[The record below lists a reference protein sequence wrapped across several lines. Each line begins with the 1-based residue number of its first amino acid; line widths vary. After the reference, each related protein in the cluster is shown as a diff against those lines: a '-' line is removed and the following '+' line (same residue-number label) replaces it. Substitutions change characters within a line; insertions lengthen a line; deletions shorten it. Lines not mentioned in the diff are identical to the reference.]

1 MHSRV
6 ARSVL
11 AVLTTCALCAAGV
24 VPSAS
29 AAQEQSS
36 GNEILIGGSPTE
48 AAAQETGERKY
59 PLFASYRP
67 EFGNWLYV
75 VRPDASRGAAFRAP
89 VYAKFSPEYQLVAPP
104 AGVKYRKVAGPEW
117 LEVHPDTGQ
126 VSITEDITNFL
137 KLRYNT
143 TDVKEQLYTLK
154 VDVLFPDGRPWTQY
168 ISVALF
174 DSWENYH
181 AYNNPATLEEP
192 RFPRRPLHLTPGQTL
207 TLTREDISW
216 KDPQVTC
223 GEKPGAEDVQ
233 CTERETLG
241 YWPSGVWDADL
252 TVEPQPNDE
261 NPLLDPKY
269 VTTEV
274 VTDEAGEFQEL
285 RIHAQKKLAELGA
298 QGFVGGNVPI
308 RFRWS
313 PRDGQQ
319 FTWSTADVWDV
330 VPLYV
335 FFNALPDNDNYVVR
349 PVNGIST
356 VTGREAATPLPTFD
370 SEGIEGL
377 PEQPEGAEFVVL
389 DGDGA
394 SYTDWVSVDAG
405 RGQIVARPSA
415 PEHVGD
421 HEVPMQ
427 VKFKDGTVS
436 PEFAVPVHVAPL
448 ASTAQPQ
455 WGDATFT
462 RGTTQ
467 LHVPQ
472 VGTLL
477 DGAQVSVDTDAEGFA
492 ATVGADGT
500 IEVTAPET
508 VPVGTTAT
516 FTVTTRYPD
525 STEALPASFDTD
537 QFALT
542 VVAPEGDVVDAVS
555 YPRQTV
561 TRGESVTVPAPGVR
575 NVKFAR
581 AATTPEW
588 AQVAPDGEVVL
599 HPGTSLPTGET
610 TVPVRVE
617 DGRGDVRVVEIPV
630 TVRTVAELF
639 APSWAA
645 SSAPRGEQIVV
656 ENSGGALPA
665 DAVVEASLLDAP
677 SWTTHAD
684 GDTVR
689 VTPAHDAK
697 AGETARLRITAT
709 YRDGS
714 TDTQTVTVRVSS
726 LADSLTLKWEDVT
739 GPRGTQ
745 LRSSNVGDPL
755 PAGTVVSV
763 TGPSEWGITLVDA
776 AGTVTLTPPASA
788 ALSERTAVK
797 VSLSFPDGSRRDV
810 AFHAE
815 ATQGEAVQSTSTAPA
830 PSAAPTSAPAQ
841 PAETTRST
849 TLAPT
854 TAPTTAPRQTPR
866 ESTST
871 AAPRETTPATTVT
884 STIATSATATSA
896 TPAAP
901 TAPTVPTAPTAPAA
915 PDQPSLSGVGSGK
928 GSSGASISMALAAAA
943 SPLLLLM
950 PIALAQQVAVPGLT
964 PALEQLDAQLRALP
978 PEVVRPLDKAL
989 AGSGFN
995 LGGAAAA
1002 GTVVATSIVA
1012 LSIVLAAGQAQG
1024 QIGSTAAE

>member
-6 ARSVL
+6 ARSAL
-11 AVLTTCALCAAGV
+11 AVLTTCVLCAAGV

-48 AAAQETGERKY
+48 VAAQETGERKY

-274 VTDEAGEFQEL
+274 ITDEAGEFQEL

-448 ASTAQPQ
+448 ASTAQPE

-477 DGAQVSVDTDAEGFA
+477 DGAQVTVDTDAEGFA

-516 FTVTTRYPD
+516 FTVTTRYSD

-588 AQVAPDGEVVL
+588 AQVAPDGEVML
-599 HPGTSLPTGET
+599 HPGTSLPAGET

-645 SSAPRGEQIVV
+645 SSAPRGEQIAV

-830 PSAAPTSAPAQ
+830 PSAAPTTEPTTEPTSAPAQ

-849 TLAPT
+849 TLATT

-866 ESTST
+866 ETTST
-871 AAPRETTPATTVT
+871 AAPRETTPATT
-884 STIATSATATSA
+884 ATATATTATSA

-901 TAPTVPTAPTAPAA
+901 TAPTAPAA
-915 PDQPSLSGVGSGK
+915 QDQPSLSGVGSGK

-950 PIALAQQVAVPGLT
+950 PIALAQQTAVPGLT

-1024 QIGSTAAE
+1024 QIGSTATE